1 MPRSQ
6 SCFPMLAFRLAFAF
20 VAFVLA
26 VGAPASRA
34 RAACT
39 EAALAKPDASCV
51 ALRWQG
57 VKGVWFRLAESQEL
71 LNGIK
76 LLPTLT
82 LQRDTYTKMEAAR
95 VKEVAALRGALD
107 AERAA
112 NAKLTAA
119 VVASEKEASAA
130 TADATQAREEL
141 GRWWRSPIVWLAV
154 GAAAGALAGIA
165 IAH

>member
-1 MPRSQ
+1 MR
-6 SCFPMLAFRLAFAF
+6 FRG
-20 VAFVLA
+20 
-26 VGAPASRA
+26 VGG
-34 RAACT
+34 T
-39 EAALAKPDASCV
+39 
-51 ALRWQG
+51 
-57 VKGVWFRLAESQEL
+57 WFRLAEGQAL
-71 LNGIK
+71 LTSVK
-76 LLPTLT
+76 LVEQLSI
-82 LQRDTYTKMEAAR
+82 QIQTYSAMEKAR
-95 VKEVAALRGALD
+95 ASEVAALRGALD

>member
-1 MPRSQ
+1 
-6 SCFPMLAFRLAFAF
+6 MLVSRLATYAL
-20 VAFVLA
+20 VAVALA
-26 VGAPASRA
+26 VGAPRA
-34 RAACT
+34 RACDT
-39 EAALAKPDASCV
+39 EENARPTSTCV
-51 ALRWQG
+51 ALKFRG
-57 VKGVWFRLAESQEL
+57 VGGTWFRLAEGQAL
-71 LNGIK
+71 LTSVK
-76 LLPTLT
+76 LGVQLT
-82 LQRDTYTKMEAAR
+82 LQLETYRQMEVAR
-95 VKEVAALRGALD
+95 AGEVAALRGALD